1 MNDTNICYKCR
12 KPGHFARECTQNAS
26 GENTDTGRRTDR
38 KSNEYQSNNNYSSP
52 RNYNRNDRGG
62 DRGVNSPISRCYRCN
77 KNGHFARDCKEAA
90 ERCYRCNQSGH
101 LAKDCE
107 NEVESGNEKFKL

>member
-1 MNDTNICYKCR
+1 MSDNICYKCR
-12 KPGHFARECTQNAS
+12 KAGHFARECTQNVSSENNTS
-26 GENTDTGRRTDR
+26 GNSGTSRR
-38 KSNEYQSNNNYSSP
+38 SNEFNSSP
-52 RNYNRNDRGG
+52 RNYNRNSGG
-62 DRGVNSPISRCYRCN
+62 GGVNSPISRCYRCN

-107 NEVESGNEKFKL
+107 NEVESGKLDVSLI